1 MEPINDLK
9 EAARALASGHLVA
22 FPTET
27 VYGLGADA
35 TNPAAVARIYAT
47 KQRPTDHPL
56 IVHID
61 RFERINSWAIE
72 IPDYAKDLAKAF
84 WPGPMTLILQ
94 RSETAK
100 DFITGGQP
108 TVGIR
113 IPNHPVALGLL
124 SEFAALGGLGVA
136 APSANRFGKLSP
148 TTAKAVLTELSD
160 RLGVEDKILDGGA
173 SEVGIESTIIDC
185 TKELPSI
192 LRPGA
197 VTAEMI
203 SAVTG
208 LRVSEPDWSIRVSG
222 ALEKHYAPNAMIE
235 LDTRP
240 KQGEGF
246 LALSHEA
253 TPPGVIRLG
262 APVDT
267 AEFAKILYDSLRK
280 ADELRLA
287 KVVVLVPNGDEL
299 AVAIEDRLRKAAAR

>member
-1 MEPINDLK
+1 MEPINNLK

-56 IVHID
+56 IVHIESP
-61 RFERINSWAIE
+61 ERINSWAIN

-113 IPNHPVALGLL
+113 IPNHPAALGLL
-124 SEFAALGGLGVA
+124 REFAALGGLGVA

-148 TTAKAVLTELSD
+148 TSSQAVKTELGSY
-160 RLGVEDKILDGGA
+160 LSAEDFVLDGGD

-185 TKELPSI
+185 TGASPAI
-192 LRPGA
+192 LRAGFISAEQIEKVTGLA
-197 VTAEMI
+197 VTAPEG
-203 SAVTG
+203 T
-208 LRVSEPDWSIRVSG
+208 IRVSG
-222 ALEKHYAPNAMIE
+222 ALERHYSP
-235 LDTRP
+235 DTP
-240 KQGEGF
+240 LQLGGEAGEGDGF
-246 LALSHEA
+246 LALA
-253 TPPGVIRLG
+253 FVPTPIGAVRL
-262 APVDT
+262 ASPVNNIEY
-267 AEFAKILYDSLRK
+267 AQVLYSALRK
-280 ADELRLA
+280 ADELSLR
-287 KVVVLVPNGDEL
+287 KVVAIVPTGDYL
-299 AVAIEDRLRKAAAR
+299 ADAIADRLKKAAAR